1 MNAEIGRKRVKNEKK
16 FSCWK
21 ELEGGGRKYW
31 YEVIG
36 KFGFRARYVKEVD
49 EREETIKFYQEIYD
63 NKGNLV
69 DVHEKFP
76 TDFGHR
82 EIEKKRR

>member
-1 MNAEIGRKRVKNEKK
+1 MQKEIERKRAKNERK
-16 FSCWK
+16 FSYWD
-21 ELEGGGRKYW
+21 EQEGGGRKYW
-31 YEVIG
+31 YEVVG

-69 DVHEKFP
+69 EVHEKFP

-82 EIEKKRR
+82 RIKNKRR

>member
-1 MNAEIGRKRVKNEKK
+1 MQKEIERTRAKNEKK
-16 FSCWK
+16 FSYWV

-31 YEVIG
+31 YEVVG

-69 DVHEKFP
+69 EVHEKFP
-76 TDFGHR
+76 TDLGHR
-82 EIEKKRR
+82 RIKNKGR